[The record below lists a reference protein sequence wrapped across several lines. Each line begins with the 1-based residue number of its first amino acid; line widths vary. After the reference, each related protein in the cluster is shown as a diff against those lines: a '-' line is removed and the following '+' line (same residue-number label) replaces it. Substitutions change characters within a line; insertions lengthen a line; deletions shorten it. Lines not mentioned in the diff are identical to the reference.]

1 MFKLALA
8 LTASAAALALP
19 AAYGSF
25 SKPPSKVVEQ
35 RLLQQ
40 MNSGPD
46 GRITRLVSCSRTSK
60 RELAFKCD
68 LESVRSTHLGARVTV
83 VPGGLRTVWEPL
95 AG

>member
-1 MFKLALA
+1 MFKLTLA
-8 LTASAAALALP
+8 LTASAAVLALP
-19 AAYGSF
+19 AAYGSL
-25 SKPPSKVVEQ
+25 SKPPSKAIEQ
-35 RLLQQ
+35 TLLQQ

-46 GRITRLVSCSRTSK
+46 GRITRLVTCSRAPK
-60 RELAFKCD
+60 NELAFRCD